1 MGEHSGTHQP
11 QKSAAGRMPELPEV
25 ESARRLVSEH
35 CCGHEIVDVITEEQG
50 GGPRTGQ
57 FDDIVHADRD
67 GAATALAL
75 RGHTVRAVHR
85 KGKQMWFELSNP
97 SESHPLFHFGMTGS
111 FVVKGVDAM
120 VYKSFVVQDGVW
132 PPRFCKL
139 EIGFAGGFRLAF
151 CDPRRLGRIQWRESP
166 KDEPPISELAA
177 DPVLEPISVDDFCAK
192 LSGVNA
198 PIKAVLLDQRRVVC
212 GVGNWIADEIL
223 YQTGI
228 HPATKCSALDTSQT
242 TQLHRCIQEVCT
254 TACSVNADSTQFP
267 ADWLFHHRWGKG
279 KGDCVMPNGDT
290 ISFETVAGRTSA
302 IVSRVQKKVGG
313 GTKRKDKPA
322 ATDKSLSAKA
332 KAKKCASPSVDTE
345 KKPVGA
351 KKRKRKAVS
360 ATDDIQKDTVTKAI
374 KTELP
379 ASTDCLDKQHRV
391 ADLLKQ
397 MSMLP
402 VSIKALRMSRAGK
415 LVSQAS
421 KCDDGELKGTAAAL
435 EDQWKRQVSTEIDV
449 GNAPACTVETRSQ
462 LVGLTAELKL
472 ALAGMKDMGSG

>member
-1 MGEHSGTHQP
+1 MRKSHL
-11 QKSAAGRMPELPEV
+11 QKSEVSDWPWRMPELPEV

-35 CCGHEIVDVITEEQG
+35 CCGHEIIDVITEEQG
-50 GGPRTGQ
+50 GGPRTGS

-67 GAATALAL
+67 ADATELAL
-75 RGHTVRAVHR
+75 RGRTVRAVHR

-97 SESHPLFHFGMTGS
+97 SESQPLFHFGMTGA

-151 CDPRRLGRIQWRESP
+151 CDPRRLGRIQWRDSP
-166 KDEPPISELAA
+166 KDQPPISELAA
-177 DPVLEPISVDDFCAK
+177 DPVLEPMAVEDFCAK

-198 PIKAVLLDQRRVVC
+198 PIKAVLLDQKRVVC

-228 HPATKCSALDTSQT
+228 HPATKCSALETSQA
-242 TQLHRCIQEVCT
+242 TQLHQCIQDVCT
-254 TACSVNADSTQFP
+254 TACSVNADSKQFP
-267 ADWLFHHRWGKG
+267 AGWLFHYRWGKG
-279 KGDCVMPNGDT
+279 KGDCIMPNGDA

-302 IVSRVQKKVGG
+302 IVSRVQKEVGG
-313 GTKRKDKPA
+313 GTKRKGKPA
-322 ATDKSLSAKA
+322 AADKSSSTKT
-332 KAKKCASPSVDTE
+332 KKCASPNADTE

-351 KKRKRKAVS
+351 KKRKKKAVS
-360 ATDDIQKDTVTKAI
+360 ALDGIQKDTVTKEI
-374 KTELP
+374 KVELP
-379 ASTDCLDKQHRV
+379 ASTDRLGNQRRV
-391 ADLLKQ
+391 AELLKQ
-397 MSMLP
+397 MSLLP
-402 VSIKALRMSRAGK
+402 VSIKALRMSRAGR

-421 KCDDGELKGTAAAL
+421 ECDDGELKITAAAL
-435 EDQWKRQVSTEIDV
+435 EDQWKQQVSTEIDV

-462 LVGLTAELKL
+462 LVGLTSELKL
-472 ALAGMKDMGSG
+472 ALAGVSEFICAA